1 MSPKMISILVLV
13 VLLVN
18 QASTP
23 VDGALIGFG
32 LAGSFCTIALSLCM
46 AASAGIATPACIAA
60 WTQCMVTAGT
70 AGAAA
75 PF

>member
-1 MSPKMISILVLV
+1 MISILVLV

-23 VDGALIGFG
+23 VDGAVIGFG
-32 LAGSFCTIALSLCM
+32 LAASFCAITLAACM

-60 WTQCMVTAGT
+60 WSQCMITAGS